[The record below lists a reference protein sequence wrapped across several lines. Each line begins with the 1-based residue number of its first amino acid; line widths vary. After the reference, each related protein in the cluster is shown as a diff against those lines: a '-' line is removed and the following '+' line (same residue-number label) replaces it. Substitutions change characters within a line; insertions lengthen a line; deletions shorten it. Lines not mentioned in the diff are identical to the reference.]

1 MKNQRI
7 QGSLFGLQLCLRL
20 SVDEQKAARFNEPT
34 NWAEKERTIYGFFGN
49 SSLHHRYDHGSGS
62 KNGVEPS
69 PNIISSKYT
78 QARGLINMNMIYKM
92 FVFDRI
98 I

>member
-1 MKNQRI
+1 MNKRQP
-7 QGSLFGLQLCLRL
+7 GSMNLDLYVHEAVKLQ
-20 SVDEQKAARFNEPT
+20 T
-34 NWAEKERTIYGFFGN
+34 NWAEKERSRYGFFGN
-49 SSLHHRYDHGSGS
+49 SSLHHRYHGSGS

>member
-7 QGSLFGLQLCLRL
+7 QGSLLGLQLCLRL

-49 SSLHHRYDHGSGS
+49 SSLHHFVTVMIMD
-62 KNGVEPS
+62 
-69 PNIISSKYT
+69 
-78 QARGLINMNMIYKM
+78 QAQKTA
-92 FVFDRI
+92 
-98 I
+98 